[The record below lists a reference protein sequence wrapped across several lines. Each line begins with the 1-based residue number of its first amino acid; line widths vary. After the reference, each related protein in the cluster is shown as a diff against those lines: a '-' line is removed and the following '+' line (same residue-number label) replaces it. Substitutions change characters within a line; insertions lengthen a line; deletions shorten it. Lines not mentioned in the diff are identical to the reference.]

1 MEIQWTQWWNYVS
14 LYLKITNLYS
24 TIPAVES
31 DGWDGFLESGVGN
44 VKKDR
49 RKLFGFFLSF

>member
-24 TIPAVES
+24 TIPTVES
-31 DGWDGFLESGVGN
+31 VGWDGFC
-44 VKKDR
+44 
-49 RKLFGFFLSF
+49 FF